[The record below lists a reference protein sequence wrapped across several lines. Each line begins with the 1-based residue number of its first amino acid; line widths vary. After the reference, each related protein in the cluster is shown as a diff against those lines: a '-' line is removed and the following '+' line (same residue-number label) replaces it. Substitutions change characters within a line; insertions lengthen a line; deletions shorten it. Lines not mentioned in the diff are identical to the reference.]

1 MEKRMLGRSGLSTA
15 PLIFGGNVL
24 GWTAD
29 EGASFKLLDALVE
42 AGFNAVDTA
51 DVYSRWVPGHTGG
64 ESETVI
70 GSWLRRRGKRNDVL
84 ILTKVGSAKGADG
97 KGLSKATIAAAVE
110 NSLNRLGT
118 DVIDLYQAHQDDQ
131 ETPLEETLEAFASL
145 IRQGKI
151 RAIGASNYT
160 APRLKQALD
169 TSAHLSLPRYE
180 TLQPH
185 YNLLERQIYEEALEP
200 LCQAEGLGVINY
212 YPLAAG
218 FLTGKYRSET
228 DLSKSPRGEGVRK
241 YLKARGRQILNA
253 LDTVS
258 ARHRATPAQVALAWL
273 MAQPSITAPIVSATS
288 EVQLA
293 ETLKAVDVKL
303 TREDSELLD
312 HASAWKS
319 S

>member
-24 GWTAD
+24 GWTAG
-29 EGASFKLLDALVE
+29 EAASFTLLDAFVE

-110 NSLNRLGT
+110 NSLKRLGT

-145 IRQGKI
+145 ISQGKI

-169 TSAHLSLPRYE
+169 TSAHLGLPRYE

-218 FLTGKYRSET
+218 FLTGKYRSEA

-241 YLKARGRQILNA
+241 YLEARGRQILNA

-273 MAQPSITAPIVSATS
+273 MAQPGITAPIVSATS
-288 EVQLA
+288 EAQLV